1 MAIREKYNITD
12 PNYYEIIKDI
22 IQSDLVQSM
31 DKYIQHGNTTTL
43 RHCITVSY
51 LSYRIAK
58 KLDLDYVSVARA
70 GLLHDFY
77 LYDWHDLPKEK
88 NLFKKHGFTHPKKAF
103 ENANKY
109 FKMNE
114 IEKDI
119 IVKHMWPLTLR
130 SIPKYRESVI
140 VSLVDKYLS
149 TKETIGPYLVE
160 LKNMIYEVNPK

>member
-22 IQSDLVQSM
+22 IESDLVQSM

-58 KLDLDYVSVARA
+58 KLDLDFVSVARA

-149 TKETIGPYLVE
+149 TKETVSPYLVE
-160 LKNMIYEVNPK
+160 LKNMI

>member
-22 IQSDLVQSM
+22 IESDLVQSM

-58 KLDLDYVSVARA
+58 ILDLDFVSVARA

-130 SIPKYRESVI
+130 SIPKNRESVI

-149 TKETIGPYLVE
+149 TKETVSPYLVE
-160 LKNMIYEVNPK
+160 LKNMI